1 MYIYKCVDMYI
12 KFDWRTIRLLG
23 ITLVAKHNY
32 DIMATF
38 VTYGENSNDNFTIPQ
53 LCIRIYYRVVII
65 DDIETG

>member
-1 MYIYKCVDMYI
+1 MYIYKCLYIYI
-12 KFDWRTIRLLG
+12 KFLLG

-53 LCIRIYYRVVII
+53 LCICIYYRVVII

>member
-1 MYIYKCVDMYI
+1 MYIYTCVYI
-12 KFDWRTIRLLG
+12 KFDCRTIRLLG
-23 ITLVAKHNY
+23 IVAQHNH

-53 LCIRIYYRVVII
+53 LCICIYYRVVII

>member
-1 MYIYKCVDMYI
+1 MYIYKCVYMYI
-12 KFDWRTIRLLG
+12 KFDWGTIRLLG
-23 ITLVAKHNY
+23 ITLVAKHYY

-53 LCIRIYYRVVII
+53 LYICIYYRVVII